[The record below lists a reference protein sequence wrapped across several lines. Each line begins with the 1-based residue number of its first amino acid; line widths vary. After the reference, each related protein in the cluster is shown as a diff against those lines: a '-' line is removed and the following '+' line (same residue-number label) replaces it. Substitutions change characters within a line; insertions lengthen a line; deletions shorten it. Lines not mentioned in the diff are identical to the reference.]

1 MEKAWYRMQSG
12 NVAMERPCLDL
23 VSLRTRA
30 SLHPAK
36 KSLLHYDAFLP
47 LTAPQL
53 TTTCHPSLPRV
64 PPQEGKT
71 TSPEQDTVLAIGN
84 GPYNPPCTTGLPLPL
99 SPDLLLCIPLA
110 CDGCAAGAMHSSSRI
125 ARNGP
130 QSRLPSRR
138 PLVALAQPAH
148 THPPA
153 SRRPC
158 IRPHTVSCNLY
169 IWPSS
174 SSIGPIPKVH
184 VSVCV
189 ACVHERASEMDM
201 VHAWRRAV
209 RGSRTR
215 RYVPGKLSQRRC
227 AAASMLG
234 LSMQREHQPSRI
246 ICGLQRD

>member
-1 MEKAWYRMQSG
+1 MQSG
-12 NVAMERPCLDL
+12 NVAIGRPCLDL

-99 SPDLLLCIPLA
+99 SPDLLLCIPPALLHVMGVQQGQ
-110 CDGCAAGAMHSSSRI
+110 CTRAAALPGM
-125 ARNGP
+125 ARNAAS
-130 QSRLPSRR
+130 QAAAPSW
-138 PLVALAQPAH
+138 LLAQPAH
-148 THPPA
+148 TLPPA

-215 RYVPGKLSQRRC
+215 RYVSGRLSQRRC
-227 AAASMLG
+227 TAAPCYGS
-234 LSMQREHQPSRI
+234 
-246 ICGLQRD
+246 

>member
-99 SPDLLLCIPLA
+99 SPDLLLCIRLA
-110 CDGCAAGAMHSSSRI
+110 CDGCAAGPMHSSSRI

-138 PLVALAQPAH
+138 PLVAFSS
-148 THPPA
+148 TCSHPPSSVPTTVHKA
-153 SRRPC
+153 THSQLQPLYMAIIIIHRSNSQSARLCVCCLCSR
-158 IRPHTVSCNLY
+158 
-169 IWPSS
+169 
-174 SSIGPIPKVH
+174 
-184 VSVCV
+184 
-189 ACVHERASEMDM
+189 AC
-201 VHAWRRAV
+201 
-209 RGSRTR
+209 
-215 RYVPGKLSQRRC
+215 L
-227 AAASMLG
+227 
-234 LSMQREHQPSRI
+234 
-246 ICGLQRD
+246 